1 MLCKREMNMDPRP
14 LCHTLISLSS
24 SLCTMTGTL
33 TDATLPVQPIS
44 TLHLWGL
51 NTLFVFLE
59 DDDAVDA
66 LAVLKKVSCPGC
78 AVVVST
84 LKSMCQV

>member
-66 LAVLKKVSCPGC
+66 FMLAAEAGFIWYDPIR
-78 AVVVST
+78 AYY
-84 LKSMCQV
+84 